1 MNINMLP
8 LNMLSSFVVR
18 VHAEEDKFL
27 YPLHANKFLF
37 QITYNDIIEVVLS
50 QTLIMS
56 IIEVHKIS
64 KENVITEKYSV
75 YAANNLIKN
84 PLLSIFFI

>member
-1 MNINMLP
+1 
-8 LNMLSSFVVR
+8 
-18 VHAEEDKFL
+18 
-27 YPLHANKFLF
+27 
-37 QITYNDIIEVVLS
+37 
-50 QTLIMS
+50 MS

-84 PLLSIFFI
+84 PLLSPFIHFLSNLKAFIPFFCTNRSGIIKDIPLD